1 MEENLKDV
9 LDEGEAPEIDGMEK
23 NIEDGFNEDI
33 LADVFNNESKMLDV
47 EKAEP
52 VKVEPKQEGEPAKKE
67 DKPKEKIE
75 TAEELSAKIAG
86 LNATL
91 AAEREK
97 KREAQQ
103 RVYELSQGRQQQ
115 PQEPAKREFDWTNP
129 EKTIEGVK
137 EELSRDMTTR
147 ILNMSEAQCQ
157 LRYEDY
163 GEKYEVF
170 KSMAMSNPSII
181 NQMTNQADPAEW
193 AYRQAANQMS
203 MQEIGSDPAA
213 YKAKLTAEI
222 TASVLEQM
230 RAGKINEIENKIKS
244 VHSKLPPMASSI
256 PGKTRMDQGP
266 VVLDDPLG
274 SIFGER

>member
-1 MEENLKDV
+1 MEENLTDV
-9 LDEGEAPEIDGMEK
+9 MDEGEAPEIDGMEK

-47 EKAEP
+47 EEVEP
-52 VKVEPKQEGEPAKKE
+52 VKEVVKKEDEPAKIVE
-67 DKPKEKIE
+67 PIVKIE
-75 TAEELSAKIAG
+75 TAEELTAKIVG
-86 LNATL
+86 LNQTL

-97 KREAQQ
+97 KRDAQQ

-157 LRYEDY
+157 LRHEDY

>member
-1 MEENLKDV
+1 MKENLTDV
-9 LDEGEAPEIDGMEK
+9 MAEDEEPEIDGMER
-23 NIEDGFNEDI
+23 NIEDGFSEDP
-33 LADVFNNESKMLDV
+33 LADVFQNESKMLDG
-47 EKAEP
+47 EKVEP
-52 VKVEPKQEGEPAKKE
+52 VKEEVKEEEPAKIEEQKV
-67 DKPKEKIE
+67 KIE
-75 TAEELSAKIAG
+75 TAEELAERIAG
-86 LNATL
+86 LNAAL

-115 PQEPAKREFDWTNP
+115 HQEPVKREFDWTNP

-137 EELSRDMTTR
+137 EELSRDMNTR

-157 LRYEDY
+157 SRHEDY

-170 KSMAMSNPSII
+170 KSMAMANPSIV
-181 NQMTNQADPAEW
+181 NQMTNQPDPAEW

-203 MQEIGSDPAA
+203 MQEMGSDPAA

-222 TASVLEQM
+222 TASVIAQM
-230 RAGKINEIENKIKS
+230 QAGKINQIENKIQS
-244 VHSKLPPMASSI
+244 VTGKLPPMASSI